1 MWPWAHAAV
10 GYLCYV
16 AYAYRRGLPLR
27 GLPVVAAVLA
37 TQGPDLLDKPL
48 AWTFTVLPA
57 GRSLGHSALFATL
70 LVALGW
76 YVLASRLGRPAVAA
90 GATVGYL
97 SHLPADGLGAVLAG
111 RWADLSYL
119 AWPLLPLPEYDLDPS
134 FAAHFAAFEFS
145 TLTLVGFGLTG
156 LAGLVWVWAALRD
169 RRRNAGGRSVT
180 VRE

>member
-10 GYLCYV
+10 GYLIYV

-27 GLPVVAAVLA
+27 GLPVVAAVVA

-48 AWTFTVLPA
+48 AWTFAVLPA
-57 GRSLGHSALFATL
+57 GRSLGHSLLFGAV

-76 YVLASRLGRPAVAA
+76 YVLARRFGRPAIAVGAA
-90 GATVGYL
+90 IGYL
-97 SHLPADGLGAVLAG
+97 SHLPGDGLGAVLAG

-145 TLTLVGFGLTG
+145 TLTLVGFGLTA
-156 LAGLVWVWAALRD
+156 LAVLVWVRIALRD
-169 RRRNAGGRSVT
+169 RGGAGSQSVT
-180 VRE
+180 ARE